1 MSGWHMLVYL
11 FCLFFW
17 KVGMITDPFITSILW
32 MMGWIYIGIC
42 IVVILSVPF
51 IDYTKNENEEEIDWF
66 EDEPDVEYRGVIK
79 K

>member
-1 MSGWHMLVYL
+1 MLVYL